1 MDIVRAIVTHAV
13 QPLVTADKVRPRL
26 LEAPNASLLMVFN
39 DGIEDQ
45 TASVKLPSRYTR
57 ATDLYS
63 NETHTILGQAVEVS
77 VPFEGVV
84 VLRLT

>member
-1 MDIVRAIVTHAV
+1 
-13 QPLVTADKVRPRL
+13 
-26 LEAPNASLLMVFN
+26 MVFN

-45 TASVKLPSRYTR
+45 TASIKLPSKYAR

-63 NETHTILGQAVEVS
+63 NETHTVQQQSIEIR
-77 VPFEGVV
+77 VPFEGVA